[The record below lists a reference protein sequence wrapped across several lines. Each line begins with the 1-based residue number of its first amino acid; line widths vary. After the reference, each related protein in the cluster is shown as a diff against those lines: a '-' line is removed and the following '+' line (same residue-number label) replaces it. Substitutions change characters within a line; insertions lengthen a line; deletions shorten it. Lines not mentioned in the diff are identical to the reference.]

1 LGYTF
6 VKPQGQ
12 DATNAISTKITVA
25 PGNTNLL
32 FPIPNDEILVN
43 PNVTQNAGY

>member
-1 LGYTF
+1 MGYTF

-12 DATNAISTKITVA
+12 DASNTITIKITVA

>member
-1 LGYTF
+1 
-6 VKPQGQ
+6 
-12 DATNAISTKITVA
+12 
-25 PGNTNLL
+25 NLL